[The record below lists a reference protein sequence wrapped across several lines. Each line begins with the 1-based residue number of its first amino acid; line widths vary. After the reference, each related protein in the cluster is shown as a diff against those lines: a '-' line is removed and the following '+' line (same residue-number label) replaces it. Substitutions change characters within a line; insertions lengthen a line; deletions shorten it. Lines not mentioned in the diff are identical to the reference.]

1 MYSSSFVMTDTMNGG
16 NPQMN
21 RDRVSFPSSAMDF
34 LVSSAEDENNDTLY
48 CEDDENDNGEKA
60 SKSRERNREHAKR
73 TRLRKKAML
82 EGMKG
87 KLMDLQRESTKLQQ
101 AFEERRTAN
110 ILIAFSKPTMDDGTE
125 ENSNVLEM
133 TKDMYAENVELSSY
147 KGNII
152 EQLRT
157 KVRTEAAQ
165 KNQHATMLR
174 QSMKSNGVTF
184 LESRLRR
191 DSIGS
196 DTALKEFNE
205 STLSLSSATTTTG
218 WSHVLLMTNCRSPCH
233 VFLLLTLYLLRDSFC
248 FLDSAVVDMDSDNDD
263 VDLESYQPLPKSI
276 VNWKSGT
283 VINEDGQERRLA
295 DEEVE
300 QFRSVLNLFY
310 IVLPHF
316 TIYR

>member
-1 MYSSSFVMTDTMNGG
+1 MYSSSGGFVLGENANG
-16 NPQMN
+16 NQQMN
-21 RDRVSFPSSAMDF
+21 RISFLGPTSAMDY
-34 LVSSAEDENNDTLY
+34 LVSSAEGDGDDTLY
-48 CEDDENDNGEKA
+48 CDDDDLDNGEKGK
-60 SKSRERNREHAKR
+60 KSRERNREHAKR

-110 ILIAFSKPTMDDGTE
+110 ILIAFSKPNTDDEAE
-125 ENSNVLEM
+125 ESSNGLEM
-133 TKDMYAENVELSSY
+133 TKEMYAENVELSSY

-174 QSMKSNGVTF
+174 QSMKTNGVTF

-196 DTALKEFNE
+196 DSGLKDFNV
-205 STLSLSSATTTTG
+205 SSSSSSSSLLSSSSAATTTTTTG
-218 WSHVLLMTNCRSPCH
+218 LSNVLIAIQCIT
-233 VFLLLTLYLLRDSFC
+233 FLCGVYALT
-248 FLDSAVVDMDSDNDD
+248 
-263 VDLESYQPLPKSI
+263 
-276 VNWKSGT
+276 
-283 VINEDGQERRLA
+283 
-295 DEEVE
+295 
-300 QFRSVLNLFY
+300 
-310 IVLPHF
+310 
-316 TIYR
+316 